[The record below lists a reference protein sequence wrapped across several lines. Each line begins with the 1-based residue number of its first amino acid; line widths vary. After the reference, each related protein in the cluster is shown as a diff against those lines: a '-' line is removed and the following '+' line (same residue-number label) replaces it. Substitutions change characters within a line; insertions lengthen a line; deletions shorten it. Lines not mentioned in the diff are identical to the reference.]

1 MKQIMRWPP
10 WPPLFAVKFDVIVV
24 VHKMEGLLDSDG
36 DGDNDHQSQRGGVT
50 RKRPVVEIKWKGPK
64 SVTLKRSVVR
74 NFTEEGGFRGDGVVE
89 WNEEF
94 KRVCEFSVYK
104 EGEFL
109 PWLVSFTVFNVSL
122 SLSLFLSYLLLK
134 FLTFILTLMSYMNM
148 IKGLCKDC
156 TFAYVLCDVKIVD
169 FDSYLRFYG
178 STYNFDLAIFV

>member
-24 VHKMEGLLDSDG
+24 VHKMDGLLDSDC
-36 DGDNDHQSQRGGVT
+36 DGDDSTDQSQRGGTT

-104 EGEFL
+104 EGSFL
-109 PWLVSFTVFNVSL
+109 PWIVSLTVLSVSL
-122 SLSLFLSYLLLK
+122 SPSLIF
-134 FLTFILTLMSYMNM
+134 FE
-148 IKGLCKDC
+148 
-156 TFAYVLCDVKIVD
+156 IVD
-169 FDSYLRFYG
+169 FD
-178 STYNFDLAIFV
+178 V